1 MMCRK
6 IIVLLSMMLVCM
18 VSCVKDPKP
27 SMEQFQ
33 ILKEKEK
40 VTVGTDGATI
50 VGEYA
55 YSGGVDSMKVRVGTE
70 EHLYG
75 SDDYDVFLNGKS
87 YYVDI
92 KGLQSGTLYYYRY
105 IVDYGA
111 ATVWQSDIYTFTTAS
126 DEIQLPTVVTME
138 MTGVT
143 TVSASCLCNVVDD
156 GGAEVKERGVC
167 WSKSPH
173 PDISSHA
180 FANGGGLG
188 EYEAFLLELE
198 PNTVYYVRA
207 YARNSKGVGYGEEL
221 TFTTLQELE
230 VPLACLNGFFSVA
243 EDRQVWFSQG
253 NLMYKPSMGIWG
265 LAEQQ
270 SSVVGYD
277 NANIGPD
284 YGGWIDLFGW
294 GTSGYDH
301 GAVCYQPWSTVKN
314 DTSYYAYGSME
325 SNLYDQTGQADWGY
339 GVVVEEGDAETHP
352 WRTLSFEEWNYLF
365 HERVTPSGA
374 RFAKAC
380 VEGVNGVLLLPDDWN
395 TSNYG
400 LNNINQEG
408 ASFGSN
414 IITMV
419 TFESEWETRG
429 VVFLPA
435 SGWRKEL
442 DVKDVGSMGLYWTAS
457 AYGTRRSIVLYFEN
471 DFLNTDVT
479 RPRSHGCSVRLVR
492 DVVR

>member
-1 MMCRK
+1 
-6 IIVLLSMMLVCM
+6 MMLVCM

-27 SMEQFQ
+27 STEQFQ

-55 YSGGVDSMKVRVGTE
+55 YSGIVDSMKVRVGTE

-92 KGLQSGTLYYYRY
+92 TGLLPGTLYYYRY

-111 ATVWQSDIYTFTTAS
+111 ATIWQSDIYTFTTAS
-126 DEIQLPTVVTME
+126 DEIKLPTVVTME
-138 MTGVT
+138 VSGVT
-143 TVSASCLCNVVDD
+143 TAYASCLCSVVDD
-156 GGAEVKERGVC
+156 GGAEVKERGAC

-207 YARNSKGVGYGEEL
+207 YARNSKGIGYGEEL
-221 TFTTLQELE
+221 SFTTLQDLE
-230 VPLACLNGFFSVA
+230 IPMGCLKGLFSVA
-243 EDRQVWFSQG
+243 EDKQVWFSQG
-253 NLMYKPSMGIWG
+253 NLMYKPSVGMWG
-265 LAEQQ
+265 FANHQC
-270 SSVVGYD
+270 SFVGYD
-277 NANIGPD
+277 NANISAD
-284 YGGWIDLFGW
+284 YDEWIDLFGW
-294 GTSGYDH
+294 GTSGYNH
-301 GAVCYQPWSTVKN
+301 GTVCYQPWSTDSN
-314 DTSYYAYGSME
+314 DTLYYAYGSME
-325 SNLYDQTGQADWGY
+325 YNLYDQTGQADWGY
-339 GVVVEEGDAETHP
+339 GVVMEEGDMETHP
-352 WRTLSFEEWNYLF
+352 WRTLSFEEWDYLF
-365 HERVTPSGA
+365 HGRSTVSGI
-374 RFAKAC
+374 RYAKAQ
-380 VEGVNGVLLLPDDWN
+380 VEGVNGVLLLPDDWS
-395 TSNYG
+395 TSIYN
-400 LNNINQEG
+400 LNNINQDG
-408 ASFGSN
+408 ASFVSN
-414 IITMV
+414 SISQV
-419 TFESEWETRG
+419 VFESELEIEG

-435 SGWRKEL
+435 AGWRTAFNVKE
-442 DVKDVGSMGLYWTAS
+442 VGSKGFYWTAS
-457 AYGTRRSIVLYFEN
+457 AYGKKRSSALYFES

-479 RPRSHGCSVRLVR
+479 KNRSHGISVRLVR